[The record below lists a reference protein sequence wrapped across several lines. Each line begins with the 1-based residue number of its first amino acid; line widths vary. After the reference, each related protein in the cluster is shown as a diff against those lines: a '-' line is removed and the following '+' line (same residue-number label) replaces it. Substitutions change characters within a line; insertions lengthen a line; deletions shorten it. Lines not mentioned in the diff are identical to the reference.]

1 MTALMI
7 IIVAFV
13 FMFIG
18 VPVGVSFCMGMITG
32 AVFFGVSNIQYIAQ
46 GMYNGFNS
54 LPVIAIPCF
63 MLAGSVMET
72 GGLSKRLVNIA
83 NSLVGNTTGGL
94 GAVTILACL
103 FFGAV
108 SGSGPATTAAIGAI
122 MIPAMVKNGYEKVY
136 STGLVG
142 CAGGLG
148 VIMPPSIPFVI
159 YGFSTDTSIGDLFLA
174 GVIPSFIVAGCLL
187 VVSYSM
193 SKKAGYSG
201 TGQPFS
207 VKGFLKALWEGIWAL
222 FMPVIIL
229 GGIYGGIFT
238 PTEAAIIALV
248 YGLFVS
254 MVIYRELSFKQLFKI
269 FDDFVSFSGGI
280 VLTFAPAI
288 ALGAVFALL
297 GVPQA
302 ITAGLMAISTN
313 KVVILLL
320 INGFLLIVGMLLDAV
335 TAIVLLSPM
344 LLAALQPYGVDPI
357 HFGLIMTVNL
367 AVGFVTP
374 PVAANLFVA
383 SGMTG
388 IPMEKIAKVAFPFIV
403 ALIVSLLILTYIPE
417 ISLFLVK

>member
-1 MTALMI
+1 MAALTI
-7 IIVAFV
+7 IVVAFV

-18 VPVGVSFCMGMITG
+18 VPVGISFCMGMITG
-32 AVFFGVSNIQYIAQ
+32 AVFFGVTNIQYIAQ

-63 MLAGSVMET
+63 MLAGAVMET

-83 NSLVGNTTGGL
+83 NTLVGNTTGGL

-108 SGSGPATTAAIGAI
+108 SGSAPATTAAIGGI
-122 MIPAMVKNGYEKVY
+122 MIPAMVKNGYERVY
-136 STGLVG
+136 STGVVA

-148 VIMPPSIPFVI
+148 VVMPPSIPFVI
-159 YGFSTDTSIGDLFLA
+159 YGFSTDTSIGDLFMA
-174 GVIPSFIVAGCLL
+174 GVIPSFLVAGCLL
-187 VVSYSM
+187 VVSYFM
-193 SKKAGYSG
+193 SKRAGY
-201 TGQPFS
+201 TGNGQRFNLKEF
-207 VKGFLKALWEGIWAL
+207 VKALWEGIWAL

-229 GGIYGGIFT
+229 GGIYGGVFT
-238 PTEAAIIALV
+238 PTEAAIVALV

-269 FDDFVSFSGGI
+269 FDEFVSFSGGI

-313 KVVILLL
+313 KFIVLLL
-320 INGFLLIVGMLLDAV
+320 INGFLLVVGMLLDAV
-335 TAIVLLSPM
+335 TAIILLSPM
-344 LLAALQPYGVDPI
+344 LLAALQPYGINPI
-357 HFGLIMTVNL
+357 HFGIIMTINL

-383 SGMTG
+383 SGLTG
-388 IPMEKIAKVAFPFIV
+388 IPMEKIAKVALPFIV
-403 ALIVSLLILTYIPE
+403 ALAISLILINYIPE
-417 ISLFLVK
+417 ISLFLVS